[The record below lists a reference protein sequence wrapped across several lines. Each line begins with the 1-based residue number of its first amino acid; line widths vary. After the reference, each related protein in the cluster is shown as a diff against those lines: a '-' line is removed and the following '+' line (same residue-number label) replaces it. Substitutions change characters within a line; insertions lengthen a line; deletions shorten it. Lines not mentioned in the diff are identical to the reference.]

1 MLATDKKVYSLRSC
15 SHIRT
20 GNGNDFEPR
29 NGRKWRD
36 KVWDSEKANVN
47 YSEKIKSA
55 SNIQM
60 WSKCITILS
69 NIFHMKLNE

>member
-36 KVWDSEKANVN
+36 KVWDTEEANMN
-47 YSEKIKSA
+47 SSKKEESA
-55 SNIQM
+55 LQFLTLKNAS
-60 WSKCITILS
+60 S
-69 NIFHMKLNE
+69 FHIMNQ

>member
-36 KVWDSEKANVN
+36 KVWDTEEANIYLSKKA
-47 YSEKIKSA
+47 ESA
-55 SNIQM
+55 LLFQTLQNAS
-60 WSKCITILS
+60 S
-69 NIFHMKLNE
+69 FHIMNQ

>member
-36 KVWDSEKANVN
+36 KVWDTEKANVKFSKKN
-47 YSEKIKSA
+47 KEFSSELWFA
-55 SNIQM
+55 
-60 WSKCITILS
+60 
-69 NIFHMKLNE
+69 